1 VVIDSSALLAILFDE
16 PERERFIRLIDRDP
30 KRLLSAV
37 SWLEASLVVLGRK
50 REAGLADLDRF
61 LDRAAIERVPVDLE
75 QAHLARA
82 AFVHFGKG
90 PHAAGLN
97 LGDCFSYGLT
107 KATGEPLLFKG
118 SDFAATD
125 VSRVA

>member
-16 PERERFIRLIDRDP
+16 PERERFIRLIDGDP

-75 QAHLARA
+75 QADLARA
-82 AFVHFGKG
+82 AFARFGKG
-90 PHAAGLN
+90 RHAAGLN
-97 LGDCFSYGLT
+97 LGDCFTYGLA

-125 VSRVA
+125 VSAAA